1 MQIHY
6 ESWKLLIN
14 AIVGDLM
21 LYAIQFHVLP
31 TLLPW
36 FYPSGV
42 IAYILF
48 FGTAFVVFW
57 IWTKYLQVRASEW
70 AVSDIFY
77 ILVVAAYGVQ
87 TADGIYS
94 KGSGIYHTPYPIL
107 NSVLQMEIVWSAIMV
122 FLVTFLQSAACGIQ
136 ALIEMKA
143 NKGE

>member
-1 MQIHY
+1 M
-6 ESWKLLIN
+6 LIK

-48 FGTAFVVFW
+48 FGTAFIIFW
-57 IWTKYLQVRASEW
+57 IWTKYLHVRASEW

-77 ILVVAAYGVQ
+77 FLVVAAYGVQ
-87 TADGIYS
+87 TTDGIYGVERLYS
-94 KGSGIYHTPYPIL
+94 IHRTQSSIL
-107 NSVLQMEIVWSAIMV
+107 FYRWRL
-122 FLVTFLQSAACGIQ
+122 CGVSSWYS
-136 ALIEMKA
+136 
-143 NKGE
+143 

>member
-1 MQIHY
+1 M
-6 ESWKLLIN
+6 LIK

-48 FGTAFVVFW
+48 FGTAFIIFW
-57 IWTKYLQVRASEW
+57 IWTKYLHVRASEW

-77 ILVVAAYGVQ
+77 FLVVATYGVQ
-87 TADGIYS
+87 ATHDIYD
-94 KGSGIYHTPYPIL
+94 
-107 NSVLQMEIVWSAIMV
+107 V
-122 FLVTFLQSAACGIQ
+122 
-136 ALIEMKA
+136 
-143 NKGE
+143 